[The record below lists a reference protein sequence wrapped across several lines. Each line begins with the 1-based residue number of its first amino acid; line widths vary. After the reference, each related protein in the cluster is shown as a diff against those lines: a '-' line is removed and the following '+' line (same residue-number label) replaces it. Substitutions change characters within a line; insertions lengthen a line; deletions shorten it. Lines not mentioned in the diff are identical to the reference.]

1 MERLS
6 VDIYTTKARTD
17 CFAYDSNRGECTALR
32 EIQCQSG
39 RCKFYKSN
47 KNTGGI
53 MSVDFEKVLKEK
65 LSEETFS
72 IISSSEKEFGDW
84 LDRLKRDAER
94 CGELY
99 RELESMKI

>member
-1 MERLS
+1 M
-6 VDIYTTKARTD
+6 
-17 CFAYDSNRGECTALR
+17 N
-32 EIQCQSG
+32 
-39 RCKFYKSN
+39 
-47 KNTGGI
+47 
-53 MSVDFEKVLKEK
+53 VDFEKVLKEK

-99 RELESMKI
+99 RELESVKNAAMRGE

>member
-1 MERLS
+1 
-6 VDIYTTKARTD
+6 
-17 CFAYDSNRGECTALR
+17 
-32 EIQCQSG
+32 
-39 RCKFYKSN
+39 
-47 KNTGGI
+47 

-99 RELESMKI
+99 RELESMKNAGK